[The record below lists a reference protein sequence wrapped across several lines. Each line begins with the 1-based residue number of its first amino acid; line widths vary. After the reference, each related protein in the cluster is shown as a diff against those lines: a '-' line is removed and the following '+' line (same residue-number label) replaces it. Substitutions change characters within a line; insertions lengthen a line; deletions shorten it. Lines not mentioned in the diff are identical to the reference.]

1 MRHSVLQVKLAEQAL
16 RELDIFL
23 GEDFMRPIAYVR
35 LTLVSRKA
43 LKSLAETTAPHD

>member
-23 GEDFMRPIAYVR
+23 GDFMRPIAYVR

-43 LKSLAETTAPHD
+43 LKSLAETAAPRD